1 MQSDFARMDLPSG
14 EKAQRQQE
22 EIEQLRQRWREYN
35 FPTQEALEQILQRF
49 GTDAARWAVT
59 AVELSQIG
67 R

>member
-1 MQSDFARMDLPSG
+1 MQSDFTRIGLPSG
-14 EKAQRQQE
+14 EKAQRRQE
-22 EIEQLRQRWREYN
+22 EINQLRERWKKFN

-59 AVELSQIG
+59 AVELSQTG